1 MAALEEARN
10 DIAYRNY
17 MTKAEFKRRWESN
30 ENGGGITFDDVADC
44 AAAWGLYTRPKCCD
58 INEVLAAVLKA
69 AGIDEEDERKEGK
82 HMAQLVFILG
92 RSGTGKSYSLY
103 RVPKNKLALINVQN
117 KILPFRGSAE
127 IEQTATDDSSE
138 IIKAL
143 DIYAEKY
150 DIIVID
156 DFQYL
161 MSNEFMR
168 RSYEKGYDKFTEI
181 ARHAWD
187 IPDHVR
193 KMPNNVIVYIM
204 CHTDRDDEGN
214 EKIKTIGKLLDEK
227 ICLEGLSTI
236 VLKTNVSDGQYTF
249 LTQNN
254 GRDTVKSP
262 AGMFPTY
269 AIANDLW
276 YVDQKIRNYYGME
289 GAASDEEMAAADQEV
304 AKPEVKK
311 PDADGRKRRT
321 RPAAAVADTPTV
333 DTSTVDTPTD
343 DPSHPFAD
351 DVMQHEEEPKQRRRK
366 DRNGEAEKE
375 VTAEAPAEEKK
386 EETGRK
392 KADDSERENR
402 DDHRRTTYDRN
413 SDTTRNEVSE
423 ETGRKRRRRKVD
435 PEFSRPVAVEDD
447 ELPFD

>member
-1 MAALEEARN
+1 
-10 DIAYRNY
+10 
-17 MTKAEFKRRWESN
+17 
-30 ENGGGITFDDVADC
+30 
-44 AAAWGLYTRPKCCD
+44 
-58 INEVLAAVLKA
+58 
-69 AGIDEEDERKEGK
+69 
-82 HMAQLVFILG
+82 MAQLVFILG
-92 RSGTGKSYSLY
+92 RSGTGKSFSLY

-143 DIYAEKY
+143 DIYAKNY

-304 AKPEVKK
+304 AKPEVTK

-321 RPAAAVADTPTV
+321 RPAAAEAPAAEEKPAEQEDMTT
-333 DTSTVDTPTD
+333 
-343 DPSHPFAD
+343 
-351 DVMQHEEEPKQRRRK
+351 EEPKQRRRK

-375 VTAEAPAEEKK
+375 VTAEAPAEKAE

-392 KADDSERENR
+392 KADDGERENR
-402 DDHRRTTYDRN
+402 DNHRRTTDDRN

-435 PEFSRPVAVEDD
+435 PEFSRPVAVDDD
-447 ELPFD
+447 ELPME